1 MKLQKIAPK
10 LKRKNN
16 SLDIAHE
23 KNWTKKFIK
32 FKSGTRKLLIRTGE
46 CNQCGE
52 CCKTLNITVVR
63 DVTLNQHKSI
73 KELEL
78 YLSYRGICLVGEDIK
93 HNQLFYS
100 INIPCQQLGP
110 ENACKVH
117 EDPEAKPLLC
127 HRYPIEPDN
136 SEDCSYQFHPSTPLR
151 SVEFDIARTR

>member
-1 MKLQKIAPK
+1 M
-10 LKRKNN
+10 
-16 SLDIAHE
+16 
-23 KNWTKKFIK
+23 
-32 FKSGTRKLLIRTGE
+32 LIRDGE

-78 YLSYRGICLVGEDIK
+78 YLSYRGVCIIGEDIK
-93 HNQLFYS
+93 RNQLFYS
-100 INIPCQQLGP
+100 INITCQQLGP
-110 ENACKVH
+110 ENECKVH
-117 EDPEAKPLLC
+117 NDTEVKPLLC

-151 SVEFDIARTR
+151 PV

>member
-1 MKLQKIAPK
+1 MKRQKIAPK

-23 KNWTKKFIK
+23 KNWTIKFIK
-32 FKSGTRKLLIRTGE
+32 FKSGTRKLLIWT
-46 CNQCGE
+46 GE

-93 HNQLFYS
+93 RNQLFYS

-110 ENACKVH
+110 ENSCKVH

-127 HRYPIEPDN
+127 HRYPIESDN
-136 SEDCSYQFHPSTPLR
+136 SEECSYQFQRSTPLR
-151 SVEFDIARTR
+151 PVEFDIARTR